1 MQLRRRTVEYPFA
14 LLKYAIFG
22 HPRFLLRGLEGA
34 RCEMAL
40 AVMVYNF
47 KRMLNLIGAAAL
59 QTALQT
65 T

>member
-1 MQLRRRTVEYPFA
+1 V
-14 LLKYAIFG
+14 G
-22 HPRFLLRGLEGA
+22 HP
-34 RCEMAL
+34 AL

-47 KRMLNLIGAAAL
+47 KRMFNLIGAAAL